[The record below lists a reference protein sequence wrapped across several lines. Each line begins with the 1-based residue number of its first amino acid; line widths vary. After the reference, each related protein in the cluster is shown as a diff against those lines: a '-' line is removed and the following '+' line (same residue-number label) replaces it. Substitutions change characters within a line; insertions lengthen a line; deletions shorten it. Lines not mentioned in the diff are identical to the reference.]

1 MFGVQSNTSMLKIVD
16 SKVSDPTIT
25 ETLKEADIIA
35 AEVST
40 FKLPFESIL
49 TALEVPSIVYELWS
63 MVQSV
68 ESEMANASMI
78 GKTPSY

>member
-1 MFGVQSNTSMLKIVD
+1 MYGEQSNTSMLKIDD

-25 ETLKEADIIA
+25 ETLKEADGIA

-49 TALEVPSIVYELWS
+49 TALEVPLIVYELWL
-63 MVQSV
+63 MMQSV

-78 GKTPSY
+78 GKIPSY